1 MSTLDPRHPGRELL
15 LPYLDGELPLRQAR
29 RVRRHVEACWGCRS
43 ELEELQKTVGECV
56 RYRRQLED
64 GAWPQPPQPWSDLA
78 REFARIDAS
87 ARRSPLSRPFIRWAA
102 LAASA
107 AALVA
112 ATLTYRT
119 WERHPAGDAPELRPQ
134 NPAHKKPQ
142 DAPSPPAGTA
152 AARTE
157 ALVPSART
165 RAPESKPLVIE
176 ASVADELRAVAALHQ
191 LGADL
196 GDPVEVAREGG
207 RVVVRGAGL
216 SPLLE
221 RQIRE
226 AFISLPGIE
235 LRFPEPGAGGSP
247 PSIPAG
253 TEAPPPGGAATAAT
267 PVPSAT
273 QNHLEEQLGGHA
285 QFEIFSSQLLDHQ
298 EAAMARIYALRRLA
312 TQFPANEEGQLNA
325 GDQRLLHDLGREHVQ
340 ALSRELA
347 AIQRVAGPV
356 LGSISAS
363 ATPSVS
369 GAAVTW
375 QATAEDL
382 LAAGRQMDS
391 LIAPLIGAS
400 APEPALQARN
410 PSQALASALAQIR
423 LAVQQCEL
431 ILTR

>member
-1 MSTLDPRHPGRELL
+1 MSLLDPRHPGRELL
-15 LPYLDGELPLRQAR
+15 LPYLDGELSLRQAR
-29 RVRRHVEACWGCRS
+29 KVRRHVEVCWECRN

-56 RYRRQLED
+56 RYRRQLEE
-64 GAWPQPPQPWSDLA
+64 GAWPQPPQPWSDLS
-78 REFARIDAS
+78 RDFARIDAS
-87 ARRSPLSRPFIRWAA
+87 ARSSPLSRPFIRWAA
-102 LAASA
+102 LATSA
-107 AALVA
+107 AALIA

-216 SPLLE
+216 SPVLE

-226 AFISLPGIE
+226 AFVSLPGVE
-235 LRFPEPGAGGSP
+235 LRFPEPGAGGP
-247 PSIPAG
+247 PSKPA
-253 TEAPPPGGAATAAT
+253 APETPPGGSGATAAA
-267 PVPSAT
+267 PVPLPT
-273 QNHLEEQLGGHA
+273 QNRLEEQLGGRA

-312 TQFPANEEGQLNA
+312 MQFPANEEGQLSA
-325 GDQRLLHDLGREHVQ
+325 GDQRLLHDLGHQHVQ

-363 ATPSVS
+363 ATPGVP

-382 LAAGRQMDS
+382 LAAGRQLDS
-391 LIAPLIGAS
+391 LIAALIGAS
-400 APEPALQARN
+400 APEPALQTGN
-410 PSQALASALAQIR
+410 PSQALVSALAQIR